1 MCVRVVVCSTA
12 AQSSVWE
19 CRACLAAG
27 FVLAQSTEQLE
38 QNWVDIRWSN
48 HAVISYL
55 CMCVCVLISSMNGSR

>member
-38 QNWVDIRWSN
+38 QNWVDIR
-48 HAVISYL
+48 
-55 CMCVCVLISSMNGSR
+55 